1 MLTRDD
7 AKAPDSLPYKEET
20 VRRKEFIER
29 MERKLAYKTAVQRH
43 RRQLFRTRLTR
54 MHTWQ

>member
-7 AKAPDSLPYKEET
+7 ATASEALPYKEE
-20 VRRKEFIER
+20 VRRKQFIER

-43 RRQLFRTRLTR
+43 RRQQFRTRLAR
-54 MHTWQ
+54 MRAWQ